1 MIINMAT
8 SDIIY
13 HNVGGSMNVVTELLK
28 LTIQHNPKIIAIAEC
43 PLENNDWLH
52 IDSFTCYAETEA
64 TKYGCAVYI
73 RNELVHMFVVERI
86 TSQYITLWTTGME
99 ITFAYQRPK
108 TNTFD
113 PDNNWHRGSDN
124 MVIGDLNAKHQ
135 DWSAGTN
142 NTAGNRLRDWMRR
155 RSLQVNNPH
164 VITHPTSG
172 SHPIGTTLDLVIS
185 DQNNPIN
192 VQHLSVP
199 SGDHL
204 ALAIRTKVAW
214 RNSAEG
220 PLRYDKANWAMIRA
234 ELLLLDGKEDD
245 PAKVQANLTE
255 IVLRHTPRARLNA
268 KGFWCRGLGVE
279 RKKLK
284 QMIKENPMDP
294 DIPRARRDYRKAIAE
309 AKLTANGRA
318 L

>member
-28 LTIQHNPKIIAIAEC
+28 LTVQHKPKIIAIAEC
-43 PLENNDWLH
+43 PFENNDWLH
-52 IDSFTCYAETEA
+52 SDGFTCYAETEA

-73 RNELVHMFVVERI
+73 KNELVHMFVVQRI
-86 TSQYITLWTTGME
+86 TSQYITLWTTGMA

-113 PDNNWHRGSDN
+113 PNNNWHRGSDN
-124 MVIGDLNAKHQ
+124 LIIGDLNAKYQ

-142 NTAGNRLRDWMRR
+142 NTAGNRLRNWMRQR
-155 RSLQVNNPH
+155 HLQVSNPH
-164 VITHPTSG
+164 VITHPPSG
-172 SHPIGTTLDLVIS
+172 SHPIGTTLDLAIS
-185 DQNNPIN
+185 DQNNPNN

-204 ALAIRTKVAW
+204 ALAIRTKIAW
-214 RNSAEG
+214 RNSAER

-245 PAKVQANLTE
+245 PAKVQASLTE
-255 IVLRHTPRARLNA
+255 IVLRHTPRA
-268 KGFWCRGLGVE
+268 
-279 RKKLK
+279 
-284 QMIKENPMDP
+284 
-294 DIPRARRDYRKAIAE
+294 
-309 AKLTANGRA
+309 
-318 L
+318 